1 MATTCNIWICISWCT
16 ICGVALERNSV
27 SNAYSFLLLV
37 QNDLFLILLSSLI
50 SELFLKNNVETYKPT
65 FYLIKQ
71 ISVNKVTTSSQIK
84 PKTEDRAKTK
94 TVF

>member
-1 MATTCNIWICISWCT
+1 M
-16 ICGVALERNSV
+16 ALERNSV

-71 ISVNKVTTSSQIK
+71 ISVKKVTTSSQIK
-84 PKTEDRAKTK
+84 PKTEDRVKTK
-94 TVF
+94 TGF